1 MEDSVFQK
9 NRFHG
14 LVSFH
19 SSSMFPAYFFV
30 SASLNIFATI
40 PMCVLGGF
48 LGELL
53 GRKTVCCL
61 VSPIFLAGFLCIAL
75 APDIGLLL
83 FGRVLGGIGHGLVS
97 TSAGVISKHLTS
109 TCSLISAFCFL
120 PLSFVTLPRC
130 ISVRSAHLTG
140 GRPSTLA

>member
-1 MEDSVFQK
+1 MEDLTFQK

-19 SSSMFPAYFFV
+19 DRSRMFQALF

-97 TSAGVISKHLTS
+97 TSAGVTSKYPTF
-109 TCSLISAFCFL
+109 TC
-120 PLSFVTLPRC
+120 PLFAASCLW
-130 ISVRSAHLTG
+130 
-140 GRPSTLA
+140 PSCLVPAQDHSGVHQ